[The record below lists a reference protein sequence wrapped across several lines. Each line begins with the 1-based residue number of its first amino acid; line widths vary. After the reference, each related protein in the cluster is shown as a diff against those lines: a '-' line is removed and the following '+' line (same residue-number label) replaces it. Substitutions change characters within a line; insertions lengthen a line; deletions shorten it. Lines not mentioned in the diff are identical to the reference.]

1 MKVLITFLTLRIEEY
16 MLPCFSKQILG
27 IDCPGC
33 GLQRS
38 AAFLLQGDFTAAW
51 DMYPALFTIIPL
63 FSFLAADQLFTI
75 KHANKFIIILTIS
88 SVALILTNYILKF
101 I

>member
-1 MKVLITFLTLRIEEY
+1 MKILSMFLVIHIEDY
-16 MLPCFSKQILG
+16 MLPCFSKKILG

-38 AAFLLQGDFTAAW
+38 VAFLFQGDFTAAW
-51 DMYPALFTIIPL
+51 EMYPAIFTILPL
-63 FSFLAADQLFTI
+63 FGFVFADIFLKF
-75 KHANKFIIILTIS
+75 KHANTIIVTLMIT
-88 SVALILTNYILKF
+88 SVVLILTNYISNF

>member
-1 MKVLITFLTLRIEEY
+1 MKMLFTFLPLLIEDY
-16 MLPCFSKQILG
+16 MLPCFTKKILG
-27 IDCPGC
+27 FDCPGC

-38 AAFLLQGDFTAAW
+38 VAFLFQGDFAAAW

-63 FSFLAADQLFTI
+63 FGLLAADQLFQI
-75 KHANKFIIILTIS
+75 KQANKFIIALMIS
-88 SVALILTNYILKF
+88 SVVLILTNYILKF

>member
-1 MKVLITFLTLRIEEY
+1 MKMLFTFLPLPIKDY
-16 MLPCFSKQILG
+16 MLPCFSKQIYG

-38 AAFLLQGDFTAAW
+38 VAFLFQGDFVAAW
-51 DMYPALFTIIPL
+51 DMYPAIFTIIPL
-63 FSFLAADQLFTI
+63 LVLYTANFFFTI
-75 KHANKFIIILTIS
+75 KYINKIILMLVLA
-88 SVALILTNYILKF
+88 SVGLILTNYILKF

>member
-16 MLPCFSKQILG
+16 MLPCFSKKILG

-38 AAFLLQGDFTAAW
+38 AAFLIQGDFTAAW
-51 DMYPALFTIIPL
+51 DMYPAIFTIIPL
-63 FSFLAADQLFTI
+63 LVFYTASFFFTI
-75 KHANKFIIILTIS
+75 KYVNKIILMLVFL
-88 SVALILTNYILKF
+88 SVGLILTNYIIKF